1 MNQPDPALGVILH
14 AIGGLASA
22 SFYLLFR
29 GVKGWSWES
38 YWLVGGVFSWVVAPW
53 LFALIQI
60 PDLLRV
66 LGEAPRSAL
75 LWSYLFGVLW
85 GIGGLTFGLTMRYLG
100 IALGMAMALGY
111 CAAFGTLMPPLF
123 RGELE
128 GVARTTAGA
137 TVLFGVCV
145 CLAGIVVS
153 GLAGRSKERE
163 LTDEQKHAVIHEFSF
178 VKGVLVATVSGI
190 LSACMSYGF
199 AAGKPIAE
207 LAVQHGAHPLWQNL
221 AGPGRRPGRW
231 AHHQPPLVSLPQRP
245 QWHRGR
251 LPRQPRAR
259 SRDHRRLD
267 LGKNY
272 LLCAVAGTVWYL
284 QFLFYGMGNTL
295 MGKFEFSSWTLHMAS
310 IMIFGTLWGLGPQGM
325 EGLQPAHVRS
335 ERGRAVDPRVIHDH
349 RGLRQLPRHAP
360 TPRLSPSIEASL
372 MNSRQSRTLILALTI
387 LLAIFRLS
395 RRGGRDR

>member
-22 SFYLLFR
+22 SFYLPFR

-53 LFALIQI
+53 LFALVQI
-60 PDLLRV
+60 PDLARV
-66 LGEAPRSAL
+66 LGEAPGSAL

-123 RGELE
+123 RGELA

-145 CLAGIVVS
+145 CLAGIIVS

-163 LTDEQKHAVIHEFSF
+163 LTDEQKHAVIREFSF
-178 VKGVLVATVSGI
+178 VKGVFVATVSGI

-199 AAGKPIAE
+199 AAGKPIAD
-207 LAVQHGAHPLWQNL
+207 LAVRYGAHPLGQNSAVLVVVL
-221 AGPGRRPGRW
+221 AGGLTTNLLWCILLNIRNGT
-231 AHHQPPLVSLPQRP
+231 AGDYL
-245 QWHRGR
+245 GK
-251 LPRQPRAR
+251 PRQGPSVPAA
-259 SRDHRRLD
+259 S

-272 LLCAVAGTVWYL
+272 VLCAIAGTVWYL
-284 QFLFYGMGNTL
+284 QFFFYGMGNTL

-310 IMIFGTLWGLGPQGM
+310 IMIFGTLWGLGLKEWKGSSTRTYALNAA
-325 EGLQPAHVRS
+325 GLLILVS
-335 ERGRAVDPRVIHDH
+335 STIIVGY
-349 RGLRQLPRHAP
+349 GNYLGTLPSK
-360 TPRLSPSIEASL
+360 TFSPSIEA
-372 MNSRQSRTLILALTI
+372 QT
-387 LLAIFRLS
+387 
-395 RRGGRDR
+395 DE

>member
-1 MNQPDPALGVILH
+1 MNQPDPVLGVILH
-14 AIGGLASA
+14 AIGGFASA

-53 LFALIQI
+53 LFALILI

-66 LGEAPRSAL
+66 LGEAPWSAL
-75 LWSYLFGVLW
+75 FWSYLFGVLW

-145 CLAGIVVS
+145 CLAGIIVS

-163 LTDEQKHAVIHEFSF
+163 LTHEQKHAVIREFSF
-178 VKGVLVATVSGI
+178 VKGVFVATVSGI

-207 LAVQHGAHPLWQNL
+207 LAVQHGAHSLWQNL
-221 AGPGRRPGRW
+221 PVLVVVLAGGLTTNLLWCLFLNVRNRTAGDYLGSPRKG
-231 AHHQPPLVSLPQRP
+231 AAIPLAS
-245 QWHRGR
+245 
-251 LPRQPRAR
+251 
-259 SRDHRRLD
+259 

-272 LLCAVAGTVWYL
+272 LFCAGAGTVWYL

-295 MGKFEFSSWTLHMAS
+295 MGKFDFSSWTLHMAS
-310 IMIFGTLWGLGPQGM
+310 IMIFGTLWGLCLKEWKGSSPRTYALNAA
-325 EGLQPAHVRS
+325 GL
-335 ERGRAVDPRVIHDH
+335 
-349 RGLRQLPRHAP
+349 
-360 TPRLSPSIEASL
+360 
-372 MNSRQSRTLILALTI
+372 LILVSSTI
-387 LLAIFRLS
+387 IVGYGNYLGTLS
-395 RRGGRDR
+395 ATPANTTVASQP

>member
-22 SFYLLFR
+22 SFYLPFR

-38 YWLVGGVFSWVVAPW
+38 YWLVGGVFSWVVRAVAVRPG
-53 LFALIQI
+53 
-60 PDLLRV
+60 PDSRPV
-66 LGEAPRSAL
+66 RGFSREAPRSAL

-145 CLAGIVVS
+145 CLAGIIVS

-199 AAGKPIAE
+199 AAGKPIAD
-207 LAVQHGAHPLWQNL
+207 LAVQYGAHPLGQNL
-221 AGPGRRPGRW
+221 GGPGRRSGRR
-231 AHHQPPLVSLPQRP
+231 AHHQPPLVHPSQHP
-245 QWHRGR
+245 QWHRRR
-251 LPRQPRAR
+251 LPRQAPAGTLGTGRKSRQELRALC
-259 SRDHRRLD
+259 HRRHRLVLAVLFLRDGEHLD
-267 LGKNY
+267 G
-272 LLCAVAGTVWYL
+272 
-284 QFLFYGMGNTL
+284 
-295 MGKFEFSSWTLHMAS
+295 
-310 IMIFGTLWGLGPQGM
+310 
-325 EGLQPAHVRS
+325 
-335 ERGRAVDPRVIHDH
+335 
-349 RGLRQLPRHAP
+349 
-360 TPRLSPSIEASL
+360 
-372 MNSRQSRTLILALTI
+372 
-387 LLAIFRLS
+387 
-395 RRGGRDR
+395 